1 MTRYKDELFHYSAKP
16 SATQLL
22 RKKKRIMAEEDTQA
36 DDEKAPKKKLSR
48 RQLLLQALQKNP
60 TKIGTD
66 ADEPEDEPE
75 DDETDESE
83 QDLSPKSKRKKLA
96 SKSVKGKPRFPLKKA
111 SR

>member
-66 ADEPEDEPE
+66 ADEPED
-75 DDETDESE
+75 DETDESE

>member
-1 MTRYKDELFHYSAKP
+1 MTRYKDELFHYSTRP
-16 SATQLL
+16 SATQPL
-22 RKKKRIMAEEDTQA
+22 RKKKRISAEEDTQT
-36 DDEKAPKKKLSR
+36 DDEKTPKKKLSR

-66 ADEPEDEPE
+66 ADEPEEDEE
-75 DDETDESE
+75 DESG
-83 QDLSPKSKRKKLA
+83 QDLSTKSKRKKLP

>member
-1 MTRYKDELFHYSAKP
+1 MTRYKDELFHYSTNT

-22 RKKKRIMAEEDTQA
+22 RKKKRIAAEEDTQA
-36 DDEKAPKKKLSR
+36 DDEKASKKKLSR
-48 RQLLLQALQKNP
+48 RQMLLQALQKNP

-66 ADEPEDEPE
+66 ADEPEEDEEYAP
-75 DDETDESE
+75 E
-83 QDLSPKSKRKKLA
+83 QDLSAKSKRKKLA

>member
-22 RKKKRIMAEEDTQA
+22 RKKKRVVTEGDAQS
-36 DDEKAPKKKLSR
+36 DDEKATKKLSR
-48 RQLLLQALQKNP
+48 RQMLIQALQKNP

-66 ADEPEDEPE
+66 SDEPEENDEV
-75 DDETDESE
+75 ESE
-83 QDLSPKSKRKKLA
+83 QDLSAKSKRKKLA

>member
-1 MTRYKDELFHYSAKP
+1 MTRYKDELFHYSTKP
-16 SATQLL
+16 SAAQLL
-22 RKKKRIMAEEDTQA
+22 RKKKRVMAADDTQT

-48 RQLLLQALQKNP
+48 RQMLLQALQKNP

-66 ADEPEDEPE
+66 ADEPEEDEE
-75 DDETDESE
+75 DGSE
-83 QDLSPKSKRKKLA
+83 QDISAKSKRKKLA

>member
-22 RKKKRIMAEEDTQA
+22 RKKKRSAAEEDTRA
-36 DDEKAPKKKLSR
+36 DDEKASKKLSR
-48 RQLLLQALQKNP
+48 RQMLLQALQKNP

-66 ADEPEDEPE
+66 ADEPEENEADA
-75 DDETDESE
+75 SE
-83 QDLSPKSKRKKLA
+83 QDLSAKSKRKKLA
-96 SKSVKGKPRFPLKKA
+96 SKSVKGKPRFPLKKV